1 MSKIRRR
8 QGYGGLAG
16 QRGPSQCGALHI
28 TTLCQD
34 RMDIKNYDL
43 EQFNKNCGHLEAAL
57 LHFGVV
63 SAPSQVA
70 ADVLSR

>member
-1 MSKIRRR
+1 
-8 QGYGGLAG
+8 
-16 QRGPSQCGALHI
+16 
-28 TTLCQD
+28 
-34 RMDIKNYDL
+34 MDIKNYDL